1 VLSVVLVEEANPM
14 YWKYVIRRI
23 VYGILTFIVIIFIYS
38 ALFNT
43 TMERTVRAQIEE
55 EIRAESMA
63 LTSPNMSAEEI
74 RKFVKERREHKYH
87 LYHLDL
93 PLFTR
98 VVWRAVDSLS
108 LKFGKSTHIKSS
120 TGNDDVWIIVTE
132 VIPRTILLFTTA
144 IMADIL
150 LGIWIG
156 IKKAQKAGRLMD
168 KSTSLVTM
176 MVYGMPSWW
185 LGMLVIMFFAYSIK
199 IFPSGGMHSTPPPEG
214 FMYLMDMLYH
224 MVLPVLTLV
233 AIGFWGR
240 ALLMRNIVLGILQE
254 DYIMAARARGVSEH
268 RVLFGHALRSA
279 APPITTMAMLSL
291 LASVGGNIIFEG
303 IFSWPGLGNL
313 YWVAIE
319 QNDVPVLMGCLFVTT
334 GLYVLGLVLL
344 DLIYGWLDPRIKVG
358 GVR

>member
-1 VLSVVLVEEANPM
+1 LYGRYVL
-14 YWKYVIRRI
+14 RRI
-23 VYGILTFIVIIFIYS
+23 GHGVFTFIVIIFIYS

-43 TMERTVRAQIEE
+43 AMEQTVRAQIEE

-63 LTSPNMSAEEI
+63 MTSPNMSAEEI
-74 RKFVKERREHKYH
+74 KKFINERREYKYH
-87 LYHLDL
+87 LYHLDQ
-93 PLFTR
+93 PLWTR
-98 VVWRAVDSLS
+98 VVLRAVNTLS
-108 LKFGKSTHIKSS
+108 FQFGKSTHIKSAA
-120 TGNDDVWIIVTE
+120 GGDDVWEIITE

-144 IMADIL
+144 IMTDIL

-156 IKKAQKAGRLMD
+156 IKKAQKAGKLMD
-168 KSTSLVTM
+168 KSTSLATM
-176 MVYGMPSWW
+176 IVYGMPAWW
-185 LGMLVIMFFAYSIK
+185 LGMLVIMFFAYSLK
-199 IFPSGGMHSTPPPEG
+199 IFPSGGLHSTPPPEG
-214 FMYLMDMLYH
+214 FMYFLDMLYH
-224 MVLPVLTLV
+224 MTLPVLTLV

-240 ALLMRNIVLGILQE
+240 AFLMRNIVLGILQE

-313 YWVAIE
+313 YWIAIE
-319 QNDVPVLMGCLFVTT
+319 QNDIPVLMGCLFVTT
-334 GLYVLGLVLL
+334 GLFVLGLVLL

-358 GVR
+358 GKR

>member
-1 VLSVVLVEEANPM
+1 M
-14 YWKYVIRRI
+14 YWRYVSKRI
-23 VYGILTFIVIIFIYS
+23 GYGILTFITIIFIYS

-43 TMERTVRAQIEE
+43 TMERTVFARIEE

-63 LTSPNMSAEEI
+63 MTYPNMSAEEI
-74 RKFVKERREHKYH
+74 RKFMNERRIHKYRQ
-87 LYHLDL
+87 YHLDQ
-93 PLFTR
+93 PLLSR
-98 VVWRAVDSLS
+98 IVLRAVDTLF

-120 TGNDDVWIIVTE
+120 AGGNDVWEIVTE
-132 VIPRTILLFTTA
+132 VIPRTLLIFTTA
-144 IMADIL
+144 IIADIL
-150 LGIWIG
+150 LGIWLG
-156 IKKAQKAGRLMD
+156 IKKAQKAGGVID

-176 MVYGMPSWW
+176 VVYGMPSWW
-185 LGMLVIMFFAYSIK
+185 LGMLIIMFFAYGLK
-199 IFPSGGMHSTPPPEG
+199 IFPSGGLHSTPPPEG
-214 FMYLMDMLYH
+214 FMYFLDMVYH

-233 AIGFWGR
+233 IIGFWGR
-240 ALLMRNIVLGILQE
+240 AFLMRNIILGILQE
-254 DYIMAARARGVSEH
+254 DYIMAARARGLPER

-334 GLYVLGLVLL
+334 GLYVMGLVLL
-344 DLIYGWLDPRIKVG
+344 DLIYGWLDPRIKTG
-358 GVR
+358 GKW

>member
-1 VLSVVLVEEANPM
+1 LYGRYVL
-14 YWKYVIRRI
+14 RRI
-23 VYGILTFIVIIFIYS
+23 GHGVFTFIVIIFIYS

-43 TMERTVRAQIEE
+43 AMEQTVRAQIEE

-63 LTSPNMSAEEI
+63 MTSPNMSAEEI
-74 RKFVKERREHKYH
+74 KKFINERREYKYH
-87 LYHLDL
+87 LYHLDQ
-93 PLFTR
+93 PLWTR
-98 VVWRAVDSLS
+98 VVLRAVNTLS
-108 LKFGKSTHIKSS
+108 FQFGKSTHIKSAA
-120 TGNDDVWIIVTE
+120 GGDDVWEIITE

-156 IKKAQKAGRLMD
+156 IKKAQKAGKLMD
-168 KSTSLVTM
+168 KSTSLATM
-176 MVYGMPSWW
+176 IVYGMPAWW
-185 LGMLVIMFFAYSIK
+185 LGMLVIMFFAYSLK
-199 IFPSGGMHSTPPPEG
+199 IFPSGGLHSTPPPEG
-214 FMYLMDMLYH
+214 FMYFLDMLYH
-224 MVLPVLTLV
+224 MTLPVLTLV

-240 ALLMRNIVLGILQE
+240 AFLMRNIVLGILQE

-313 YWVAIE
+313 YWIAIE
-319 QNDVPVLMGCLFVTT
+319 QNDIPVLMGCLFVTT
-334 GLYVLGLVLL
+334 GLFVLGLVLL

-358 GVR
+358 GKR